1 MAKPQSATPRKCTKC
16 NERDAAGKHQWCLP
30 CQAEYRKSYGVARET
45 LARGR
50 GFGEGVEAMRRMLV
64 VELKS
69 FGFTRV
75 TMWEAAAM
83 IERAPRPRLDLL
95 IAAGTLPKD

>member
-1 MAKPQSATPRKCTKC
+1 
-16 NERDAAGKHQWCLP
+16 
-30 CQAEYRKSYGVARET
+30 
-45 LARGR
+45 
-50 GFGEGVEAMRRMLV
+50 MRRMLV